1 MWTIYLVIST
11 TVAALVSVCLAGFFL
26 LDLASKDIVRIHAE
40 RTALSWAE
48 FTGSNLAR
56 IQDIA
61 SGAPLDKQEEE
72 FLKTVR
78 KMGHVFRFKLFDA
91 QARLR
96 LVSDDL
102 GVDTPTKS
110 YPDQHNERAAFA
122 IAQDRPH
129 TSVEDGTNKPDR
141 PRIYAESYVPVK
153 RDGRIVAVAEV
164 YVDQTEEASVIRS
177 GMVAFATKIAGLT
190 ALVLSVPG
198 LALVLLTR
206 RLRQRNAAI
215 AIERNR
221 ARDSDRVKSEFLAN
235 MSHEIRTP
243 MNGVLGMAGL
253 LLDTELT
260 QTQTQYAQIIRNS
273 GRSLLTIL
281 NDILDLAKIESGKIE
296 LEEVDFNLVE
306 LIDQTVE
313 LLGAQ
318 AHAKGLELSAY
329 LAPGIPCRLRAD
341 EGRIRQ
347 ILTNLISNSIK
358 FTNEGGVRVQVSVDR
373 PDDAGM
379 AGDDAG
385 EVALRFQVIDTGIGV
400 PDHARKRI
408 FEKFTQA
415 DNSVTR
421 LYGGSGL
428 GLTIC
433 NELVSLMHGE
443 LGLEDVKG
451 GGSNFWFTVRL
462 KKDDAENRVW
472 GDDISKLVKGRKVLV
487 VDDSELNRLI
497 LERQLSALSM
507 RTSTASR
514 AETALR
520 KLSSAAEG
528 GDPYEAV
535 IIDHMMPGTDGLD
548 LGAAIR
554 AEPYG
559 QAIKLVISSSSGMIN
574 VGRTG
579 IGVDFDASLP
589 KPIRPGG
596 VQQCLETLFGGR
608 PVAARTPPETTTEP
622 QDRKGRALR
631 ILVAEDNSINQLL
644 IIGILNSGGYHA
656 DVVANGHEALQALRS
671 VPYDLVVMD
680 IQMPVMGGIEAT
692 REIRQLTGTVAAIPI
707 IAVTAHAL
715 KGDRETLLQGGIND
729 YVSKPIDKDEFLEK
743 IAYWADLSHR
753 NSDMRRVSEAAGAP

>member
-1 MWTIYLVIST
+1 M
-11 TVAALVSVCLAGFFL
+11 
-26 LDLASKDIVRIHAE
+26 
-40 RTALSWAE
+40 
-48 FTGSNLAR
+48 N
-56 IQDIA
+56 
-61 SGAPLDKQEEE
+61 QEDRE

-78 KMGHVFRFKLFDA
+78 KMGHVFRFKLFDS

-102 GVDTPTKS
+102 GVDAPAKS
-110 YPDQHNERAAFA
+110 YPDQHNERAALA
-122 IAQDRPH
+122 IAEDRPF
-129 TSVEDGTNKPDR
+129 TTVEDGKNKPDR
-141 PRIYAESYVPVK
+141 PLIYAESYVPVK
-153 RDGRIVAVAEV
+153 RNGTIVAVAEV
-164 YVDQTEEASVIRS
+164 YVDQTHEASVIHS

-198 LALVLLTR
+198 FALVVLMR
-206 RLRQRNAAI
+206 RLRQRNVAL

-221 ARDSDRVKSEFLAN
+221 ARNSDRVKSEFLAN

-253 LLDTELT
+253 LLDTKLSEA
-260 QTQTQYAQIIRNS
+260 QMQYAQIIRNS

-296 LEEVDFNLVE
+296 LEEVNFNLVE
-306 LIDQTVE
+306 LVDQTVE

-318 AHAKGLELSAY
+318 AHGKGLELSAY
-329 LAPGIPCRLRAD
+329 MAPGVPCWLRAD

-358 FTNEGGVRVQVSVDR
+358 FTDEGGVRVEVSADE
-373 PDDAGM
+373 PDD
-379 AGDDAG
+379 DAASL
-385 EVALRFQVIDTGIGV
+385 VALRFQVIDTGIGV
-400 PDHARKRI
+400 PDHARQRI

-443 LGLEDVKG
+443 LGFEDVEG

-472 GDDISKLVKGRKVLV
+472 GDDICKLVKGRKVLV
-487 VDDSELNRLI
+487 VDDSEVSRLI
-497 LERQLSALSM
+497 LEKQLSALSM
-507 RTSTASR
+507 RTSTATHAAS
-514 AETALR
+514 ALR
-520 KLSSAAEG
+520 KLSSAAQD

-535 IIDHMMPGTDGLD
+535 VIDEVMPGTDGLD

-559 QAIKLVISSSSGMIN
+559 QTIKLVISSSSATIN
-574 VGRTG
+574 IGRTA

-589 KPIRPGG
+589 KPVSPSGI
-596 VQQCLETLFGGR
+596 QQCLDTLFQGISG
-608 PVAARTPPETTTEP
+608 ATTTSETKP
-622 QDRKGRALR
+622 QAQDQKERMFR

-644 IIGILNSGGYHA
+644 IISILNGYGYHA

-692 REIRQLTGTVAAIPI
+692 RQIRQLIGAAAAIPI

-715 KGDRETLLQGGIND
+715 KGDRENLLQVGMND
-729 YVSKPIDKDEFLEK
+729 YVSKPIDKNELLEK
-743 IAYWADLSHR
+743 IGYWLSLSHHDS
-753 NSDMRRVSEAAGAP
+753 NAQRVPKAI

>member
-1 MWTIYLVIST
+1 MRTISLVISAT
-11 TVAALVSVCLAGFFL
+11 LAALISFCLAGFFL
-26 LDLASKDIVRIHAE
+26 LNLANKDITRVHAE
-40 RTALSWAE
+40 RTAVTWAE
-48 FTGSNLAR
+48 FAGSNLAR
-56 IQDIA
+56 IQEIA
-61 SGAPLDKQEEE
+61 SGAPLQREEEE

-102 GVDTPTKS
+102 GVDTPAKG
-110 YPDQHNERAAFA
+110 YPDEHVERAALV
-122 IAQDRPH
+122 IAQDRPF
-129 TSVEDGTNKPDR
+129 TTVEDGTNKPNR

-153 RDGRIVAVAEV
+153 RNGTIVAVAEV
-164 YVDQTEEASVIRS
+164 YVDQTEEASVIHS

-198 LALVLLTR
+198 LALVLLMR
-206 RLRQRNAAI
+206 RLRQRNAAL

-221 ARDSDRVKSEFLAN
+221 ARNSDRVKSEFLAN

-296 LEEVDFNLVE
+296 LEELGFNLVE

-313 LLGAQ
+313 LLGPQ
-318 AHAKGLELSAY
+318 AHGKGLELSAFM
-329 LAPGIPCRLRAD
+329 APGIPCGLRAD

-358 FTNEGGVRVQVSVDR
+358 FTDEGGVRVLVSADMA
-373 PDDAGM
+373 DDAATPGNV
-379 AGDDAG
+379 AG
-385 EVALRFQVIDTGIGV
+385 EVVLRFQVIDTGIGV
-400 PDHARKRI
+400 PDHARQRI

-433 NELVSLMHGE
+433 HELVSLMHGE
-443 LGLEDVKG
+443 LGLEEVEG

-462 KKDDAENRVW
+462 RKDDAENRVW
-472 GDDISKLVKGRKVLV
+472 GDDISKLVKGRKVLI
-487 VDDSELNRLI
+487 VDDSEVNRLI
-497 LERQLSALSM
+497 LEKQLSALSM
-507 RTSTASR
+507 RTCTATR
-514 AETALR
+514 AESALR
-520 KLSSAAEG
+520 KLSSAAQD

-554 AEPYG
+554 AESYG
-559 QAIKLVISSSSGMIN
+559 QTIKLVISSSSGMIN
-574 VGRTG
+574 IERTA

-589 KPIRPGG
+589 KPVRPGG
-596 VQQCLETLFGGR
+596 IQQCLATLFGGI
-608 PVAARTPPETTTEP
+608 PAVTKTMPETKTEP
-622 QDRKGRALR
+622 QDHKGQMFR

-644 IIGILNSGGYHA
+644 IMGILNSRGYHA

-680 IQMPVMGGIEAT
+680 IQMPVMGGVEAT
-692 REIRQLTGTVAAIPI
+692 RQIRQLTGAVAAIPI

-715 KGDRETLLQGGIND
+715 KGDRESLLQAGMND
-729 YVSKPIDKDEFLEK
+729 YISKPLDKNEFLDR
-743 IAYWADLSHR
+743 IAFWAKLSHR
-753 NSDMRRVSEAAGAP
+753 NSNMQRVPEAI